1 MPIRSGDDDQ
11 VVPIGISSQPTAK
24 IIRNATLKVYPGLPH
39 GMCATHADLIN
50 PDLLAFFKTGGSM
63 T

>member
-1 MPIRSGDDDQ
+1 
-11 VVPIGISSQPTAK
+11 
-24 IIRNATLKVYPGLPH
+24 LKVYPGLPH